1 MDGSPV
7 ILVLVI
13 VLAVYGL
20 AYLLYGRRILE
31 KKVVRASPDRMTPA
45 FEKFDGIDYVPAN
58 KYVLYGHHFASIAG
72 AGPITGP
79 ALAMVWGWGLPLIWV
94 LFGNIFIGAVHDY
107 LAIMASV
114 RHGGVS
120 IMSISENVMG
130 RKAKYIFLAYVWF
143 ALVLVLAAFFSV
155 ASSTFVGT
163 PTAATITVLF
173 MPIALFFGLLVYR
186 TGVSVKT
193 GTAIALTLLVVA
205 FFYSLNTPLYLTYEA
220 WVVVLSLYAIVAAAL
235 PVWYLLQPRDYIN
248 AYLLWVFVGLA
259 IIGALII
266 PDLTFTGPI
275 YTGFAAPGTVIGA
288 LAGTAAGKANIAY
301 FWPTVPLVIACGA
314 LSGFHS
320 VVGSGTTSKQL
331 SNELDAML
339 VGYGGMLTEGA
350 LSSLAVITPIALAW
364 NFASLASATGLPV
377 SSALLKAGINTTTVP
392 VITGLAGTDR
402 FLVGYGLEQA
412 VAWSRIFGPGVF
424 ESTFLTFR
432 TFAAW
437 ALSGFVMTTLD
448 TSNRLARFAWREL
461 FDWLKPKSESAY
473 KALTNR
479 WVASIIP
486 VVFGAIMAY
495 PRIEVFIPE
504 LNRVTTVYAY
514 SIIWPAFAGTNQLL
528 AALALLTATLW
539 AYAIQKVRG
548 GTSLL
553 LMIPALFLW
562 VTVTV
567 GLIWWLYAV
576 VPGLPPLYQAG
587 AGTIVA
593 VSVVLDFLLIGLF
606 VSGLRRAK

>member
-1 MDGSPV
+1 MDGTPV
-7 ILVLVI
+7 ISILLVVLVI
-13 VLAVYGL
+13 YGL
-20 AYLLYGRRILE
+20 AYVFYGKKILE

-45 FEKFDGIDYVPAN
+45 YEKFDGIDYVPAN

-79 ALAMVWGWGLPLIWV
+79 ALAMLWGWGLPLIWV

-107 LAIMASV
+107 LTIMASV

-143 ALVLVLAAFFSV
+143 ALILVLAAFLSV
-155 ASSTFVGT
+155 ASSTFIGT
-163 PTAATITVLF
+163 PTAATISVLY
-173 MPIALFFGLLVYR
+173 MPIALIFGILVYR
-186 TGVSVKT
+186 TGVSVRT
-193 GTAIALTLLVVA
+193 GTLIALILSIIA
-205 FFYSLNTPLYLTYEA
+205 FLYSLNTPLYLTYEA
-220 WVVVLSLYAIVAAAL
+220 WVVVLTLYSMLAATL

-248 AYLLWVFVGLA
+248 AYLLWAFVGLA
-259 IIGALII
+259 VIGAL
-266 PDLTFTGPI
+266 LTSNYGFTGPI
-275 YTGFAAPGTVIGA
+275 YTSFVAPGTLIGA
-288 LAGTAAGKANIAY
+288 LPGTAAGSANISY

-331 SNELDAML
+331 SNELDALL

-350 LSSLAVITPIALAW
+350 VSSLAVITPIALAW
-364 NFASLASATGLPV
+364 DFAALASMTGLPV
-377 SSALLKAGINTTTVP
+377 ANALMKAGINTTATP
-392 VITGLAGTDR
+392 IITRLGGIDR
-402 FLVGYGLEQA
+402 FTVGYGLEQA
-412 VAWSRIFGPGVF
+412 IAWSRIFGPGVF
-424 ESTFLTFR
+424 ESTFLLFK

-437 ALSGFVMTTLD
+437 ALSAFVLTTLD
-448 TSNRLARFAWREL
+448 TANRLARFAWREF
-461 FDWLKPKSESAY
+461 FDWLKPMSESAY

-479 WVASIIP
+479 WVASTIAI
-486 VVFGAIMAY
+486 VLGAVMAY
-495 PRIEVFIPE
+495 PKLPDP
-504 LNRVTTVYAY
+504 LNPAKTIYAY
-514 SIIWPAFAGTNQLL
+514 QIVWPAFAGTNQLL
-528 AALALLTATLW
+528 AALALLTAVLW
-539 AYAIQKVRG
+539 VYAIQKVRG

-562 VTVTV
+562 VTVTA

-576 VPGLPPLYQAG
+576 TPSLPLLYQVG

-593 VSVVLDFLLIGLF
+593 ISVVLDFLLIALF
-606 VSGLRRAK
+606 IVGFRRAKS